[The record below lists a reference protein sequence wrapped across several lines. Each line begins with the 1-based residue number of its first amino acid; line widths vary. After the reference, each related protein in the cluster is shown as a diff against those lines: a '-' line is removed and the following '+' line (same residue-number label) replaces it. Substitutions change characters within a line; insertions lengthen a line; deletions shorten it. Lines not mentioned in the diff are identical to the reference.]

1 MNHKEIYI
9 CLNDTVEKLKYYYF
23 NAKDKTLKE
32 KIKYE
37 INKYEYLKNKLLKKN
52 IFFMENMFS
61 KLSLDVKLIIFNKNT
76 DKKINA
82 EIIKIFNQNIKKF
95 LGKKESFYLQNFEK
109 SKNNFL

>member
-61 KLSLDVKLIIFNKNT
+61 KLSLDIKLIIFNKNT

-82 EIIKIFNQNIKKF
+82 EIIKFFNQNIKKF
-95 LGKKESFYLQNFEK
+95 LG
-109 SKNNFL
+109 